1 MEPVKIALTLSPYKS
16 ALDGIVC
23 IDRINEDLLDK
34 LLNSTLI
41 EDSEEWNETNILN
54 KMKLGIKNKL
64 LRITYK
70 KTRGM
75 TFGRVSPLNGISLS
89 QTRRQIRHTICKWIN
104 TKTNL
109 YDEYYYDIDI
119 QNCHYVLLNQI
130 CKSNN
135 KDCDKIDEYVTNRD
149 KIVSKVTKEWNTTKE
164 QTKNLFIRLIYGG
177 SVNKFITDNKLKVDK
192 TTKLYKYL
200 NELHTQISN
209 IKSEIISINKD
220 LCLEVEKNKI
230 LKEQDDYDYESSCMS
245 YYLQEYECRILENIY
260 LYCKVNKIIKNN
272 ICSLCSDGIM
282 IPRENVKD
290 LNELIKNLEENIKD
304 NIGFNV
310 KLVHKEMNEDLIDLL
325 DDAQLKK
332 DIDPNSYEYK
342 KEEFEKNNFKL
353 MNPVMFATI
362 KDDGELILNN
372 KTDFVTKYQNI
383 LYIKKDKEESFISKW
398 LTDPNMKTYNY
409 IDFLPIQEVP
419 DGVYNTFKGFE
430 VSKLESNN
438 TDIKESLIYK
448 HLQNLCGNDEAV
460 FNYVLM
466 VLSRK
471 VKNPSKLTNT
481 ALIFKSSQGAGK
493 DTFFNW
499 FGNDILGS
507 EYYFN
512 DTNPQLLFGHFNPDM
527 ANKIICVINETSYKE
542 TLELVEKI
550 KGAITSPTNQI
561 NQKGTKIYKNKNHI
575 TYIFFTNND
584 NPIKIDV
591 NDRRYLAIKCND
603 DICNNNEY
611 FTKLIEEMKSKK
623 YNKAFYDFLIS
634 LESDDYDFT
643 NNRPETEFNKDLKE
657 NNIPIIATFLEYLIF
672 KKDNKEEE
680 LFKAQTFYNLYSDYL
695 EANRI
700 KIEVSNTLF
709 AIQLKKYKSIEKKRT
724 KIGNK
729 YGWNYKE
736 LEDELIK
743 YKYMEPIPEE
753 ERSAKSLRAGLPKTS
768 EPKKKNKKRII

>member
-1 MEPVKIALTLSPYKS
+1 MEPVSIALTLAPYKS

-41 EDSEEWNETNILN
+41 EDSEEWNETNMLE
-54 KMKLGIKNKL
+54 KIKSSVKSNL
-64 LRITYK
+64 LKVIYK
-70 KTRGM
+70 KTKGM
-75 TFGRVSPLNGISLS
+75 TFGRVSPVGGISLS
-89 QTRRQIRHTICKWIN
+89 QIRRQIRHTLCKWFKIN
-104 TKTNL
+104 K
-109 YDEYYYDIDI
+109 YEEYYYDIDI
-119 QNCHYVLLNQI
+119 QNCHFVLLNQI

-135 KDCDKIDEYVTNRD
+135 KDCDKIDEYVSNRD
-149 KIVSKVTKEWNTTKE
+149 KIKSKVMKEWKIDNDT
-164 QTKNLFIRLIYGG
+164 TKNLFIRLIYGG
-177 SVNKFITDNKLKVDK
+177 SVNKFIIDNKLKVDK

-200 NELHTQISN
+200 TELHTQISN
-209 IKSEIISINKD
+209 VKSEIISNNKD

-230 LKEQDDYDYESSCMS
+230 LKGQDDYDYESSCMS
-245 YYLQEYECRILENIY
+245 FYLQEYECRILENIY

-282 IPRENVKD
+282 ISRENVKD
-290 LNELIKNLEENIKD
+290 LNELIKNLEQNIKD
-304 NIGFNV
+304 NMGFEV
-310 KLVHKEMNEDLIDLL
+310 KLTHKEMNEDLINLL
-325 DDAQLKK
+325 DNAQLKK
-332 DIDPNSYEYK
+332 EIDPNSYEYK
-342 KEEFEKNNFKL
+342 KQEFEKKNFKI
-353 MNPVMFATI
+353 MNPIMFATI
-362 KDDGELILNN
+362 KDNGELTLNN
-372 KTDFVTKYQNI
+372 KTDFMTKYQNI

-398 LTDPNMKTYNY
+398 LIDPKMRTYEY
-409 IDFLPIQEVP
+409 LDFLPVQEVP
-419 DGVYNTFKGFE
+419 DGVYNTFKEFE
-430 VSKLESNN
+430 VEKLESK
-438 TDIKESLIYK
+438 TKDIKESLIYK
-448 HLQNLCGNDEAV
+448 HLHNLCGNDDAV

-481 ALIFKSSQGAGK
+481 ALIFKSSQGCGK

-507 EYYFN
+507 DYYFN

-542 TLELVEKI
+542 TVELVEKI
-550 KGAITSPTNQI
+550 KGAITTPVNQI

-611 FTKLIEEMKSKK
+611 FTKLIKEIKSEE
-623 YNKAFYDFLIS
+623 YNKAFYDYLMS

-657 NNIPIIATFLEYLIF
+657 NNIPVIAKFLEDLIF
-672 KKDNKEEE
+672 KKDNKMIE
-680 LFKAQTFYNLYSDYL
+680 LFNASTIYDLYSDYL
-695 EANRI
+695 TTNRI
-700 KIEVSNTLF
+700 KIEISSTLF
-709 AIQLKKYKSIEKKRT
+709 GIQLKKYTSIEKRRT
-724 KIGNK
+724 KKGNI
-729 YGWNYKE
+729 YYINYNN
-736 LEDELIK
+736 LQDELIK
-743 YKYMEPIPEE
+743 YKYIEPIPEE
-753 ERSAKSLRAGLPKTS
+753 PK
-768 EPKKKNKKRII
+768 EKPKKFIKKLI